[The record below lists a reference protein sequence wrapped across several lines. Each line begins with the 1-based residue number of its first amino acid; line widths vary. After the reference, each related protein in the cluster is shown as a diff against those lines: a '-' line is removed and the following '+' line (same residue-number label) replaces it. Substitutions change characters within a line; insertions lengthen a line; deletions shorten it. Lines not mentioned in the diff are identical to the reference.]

1 MPILTEPMKKYLVND
16 SKKGYTAE
24 AKSTYNRRIVEYAVR
39 GLKDLTLLAEKL
51 PEDLQAEI
59 FNETNLRSLMKSIFT
74 ARIKKDYEKTEFE
87 QRRERILRL
96 SYETLA
102 EMGFRDNAWDLAPDV
117 MEILINAGL
126 HETFDT
132 IVGLKA
138 IYIKGFSMPEKKVKK

>member
-59 FNETNLRSLMKSIFT
+59 FNETNLRLLIRNIF
-74 ARIKKDYEKTEFE
+74 RGHIKKDYEEAELE

-96 SYETLA
+96 SYETLT
-102 EMGFRDNAWDLAPDV
+102 EIGFRDNAWDLAPDV
-117 MEILINAGL
+117 MKILINAGL

-138 IYIKGFSMPEKKVKK
+138 IYIKGFSMPEKEVKK